1 MILKGSENLD
11 TALTPDGDFLLGSNG
26 LPVKIYDV
34 KEILQ
39 KILIKLTTKKRSF
52 IYDKDFGSDLYKLR
66 DASLDND
73 SLKKEAEIIIKEI
86 LYDVPQAKFTDLSLE
101 ILENEEIKIQ
111 FNIFLEINNKNET
124 LVVKV

>member
-39 KILIKLTTKKRSF
+39 KILIKLTTRKRSF

-101 ILENEEIKIQ
+101 ILENEEKKIQ